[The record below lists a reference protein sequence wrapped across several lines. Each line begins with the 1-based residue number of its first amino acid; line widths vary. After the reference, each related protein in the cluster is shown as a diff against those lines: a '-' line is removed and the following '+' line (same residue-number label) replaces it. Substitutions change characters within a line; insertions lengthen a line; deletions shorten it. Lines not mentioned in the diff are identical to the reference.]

1 MPEKDEETKEP
12 LAGADEA
19 AGKDAVNANSD
30 SAEVPSDAE
39 PPEAGVD
46 SGDSPLLA
54 LEAEVASLKDQLLR
68 ALAETENLRRR
79 SQREREDAVKF
90 AAASLVKDLLVV
102 PDNLRRAIES
112 VDQKAVAGN
121 EVLQNLIKGVELTE
135 KELLGVF
142 EKYNIIKLEPLGE
155 RFDAHFHQAVMEVPD
170 TSQPNGT
177 VVQVLQTG
185 YRYHDRLLR
194 AAMVGVSKGG
204 KPADAPAQPKAES
217 EAVTEANGQP
227 EAPRIDT
234 SV

>member
-12 LAGADEA
+12 LASDGEAD
-19 AGKDAVNANSD
+19 GKE
-30 SAEVPSDAE
+30 SAEVGSENPESPADAE
-39 PPEAGVD
+39 PVEASPD
-46 SGDSPLLA
+46 SSDSPLLV

-79 SQREREDAVKF
+79 SQREREDAVKY

-112 VDQKAVAGN
+112 VDEKAVAGN

-135 KELLGVF
+135 KELLGAF
-142 EKYNIIKLEPLGE
+142 EKHNIVKLDPKGE
-155 RFDAHFHQAVMEVPD
+155 RFDAHFHQAVMEIPD
-170 TSQPNGT
+170 PSQPNGT

-204 KPADAPAQPKAES
+204 KPADARAQPEAEAES
-217 EAVTEANGQP
+217 APEADGQP
-227 EAPRIDT
+227 EPPRVDT